1 MKKVIEFN
9 PKYNLG
15 DIVYGIFNSEAVKAK
30 ITEICYNKKSTLVN
44 DDCFTNIT
52 YIANSL
58 INSTTYIINEF
69 DKGNGVWFKSKD
81 DAIDYLKTQIDKITT
96 DDYNQTFTANN

>member
-15 DIVYGIFNSEAVKAK
+15 DIVYGIFNNEVVKAN
-30 ITEICYNKKSTLVN
+30 ITEISYGKRSTLVN
-44 DDCFTNIT
+44 DDYFTSIT
-52 YIANSL
+52 YIADSL
-58 INSTTYIINEF
+58 ISSTTYIINKF

-81 DAIDYLKTQIDKITT
+81 DVIDYLKTQIDRVTT
-96 DDYNQTFTANN
+96 DDYTINYEAH

>member
-15 DIVYGIFNSEAVKAK
+15 DIVYGIFNNEVVKAK
-30 ITEICYNKKSTLVN
+30 ITEISYGKRSTLVN
-44 DDCFTNIT
+44 DDYFTSIT
-52 YIANSL
+52 YIADSL
-58 INSTTYIINEF
+58 ISTTTYIINKF

-81 DAIDYLKTQIDKITT
+81 DIIDYLKTQIDKRTT
-96 DDYNQTFTANN
+96 DEYN

>member
-15 DIVYGIFNSEAVKAK
+15 DIVYGIFNNGVVKAK
-30 ITEICYNKKSTLVN
+30 ITEINYGKRSTLVN
-44 DDCFTNIT
+44 DDYFTSIT
-52 YIANSL
+52 YIADSL
-58 INSTTYIINEF
+58 ISSTTYIINKF

-81 DAIDYLKTQIDKITT
+81 DIIDYLKTQIDKITT
-96 DDYNQTFTANN
+96 DDYTINYEAH

>member
-1 MKKVIEFN
+1 MKKTIEFN

-15 DIVYGIFNSEAVKAK
+15 DIVYGIHDNKAVKAK
-30 ITEICYNKKSTLVN
+30 ITEINYGKRSTLVN

-58 INSTTYIINEF
+58 ISSTTYIINKF

-81 DAIDYLKTQIDKITT
+81 DIIDYLKTQIDKITT
-96 DDYNQTFTANN
+96 DEYN

>member
-15 DIVYGIFNSEAVKAK
+15 DIVYGIFNNEVVKAK
-30 ITEICYNKKSTLVN
+30 ITEISYGKRSTLVN
-44 DDCFTNIT
+44 DDYFTSIT
-52 YIANSL
+52 YIADSL
-58 INSTTYIINEF
+58 ISSTTYIINKF

-81 DAIDYLKTQIDKITT
+81 DIIDYLKTQIDKITT
-96 DDYNQTFTANN
+96 DDYTINYEAH

>member
-15 DIVYGIFNSEAVKAK
+15 DIVYGIFNNEIVKAK
-30 ITEICYNKKSTLVN
+30 ITEISYGKRSTLVN
-44 DDCFTNIT
+44 DDYFTSIT
-52 YIANSL
+52 YIADSL
-58 INSTTYIINEF
+58 ISSTTYIINKF

-81 DAIDYLKTQIDKITT
+81 DIIDYLKTQIDRVTT
-96 DDYNQTFTANN
+96 DDYTINYETH

>member
-15 DIVYGIFNSEAVKAK
+15 DIVYGIFNNEVVKAK
-30 ITEICYNKKSTLVN
+30 ITEISYGKRSTLVN
-44 DDCFTNIT
+44 DDYFTSIT
-52 YIANSL
+52 YIADSL
-58 INSTTYIINEF
+58 ISSTTYIINKF

-81 DAIDYLKTQIDKITT
+81 DVIDYLKTQIDKVTT
-96 DDYNQTFTANN
+96 DDYTINYEAH

>member
-15 DIVYGIFNSEAVKAK
+15 DIVYGIFNNEVVKAK
-30 ITEICYNKKSTLVN
+30 ITEISYGKRSTLVN
-44 DDCFTNIT
+44 DDYFTSIT
-52 YIANSL
+52 YIADSL
-58 INSTTYIINEF
+58 ISSTTYIINKF

-81 DAIDYLKTQIDKITT
+81 DVIDYLKTQIDKVTT
-96 DDYNQTFTANN
+96 DDYTINYETH

>member
-9 PKYNLG
+9 LKYNLG
-15 DIVYGIFNSEAVKAK
+15 DIVYGIFNNETVKAK
-30 ITEICYNKKSTLVN
+30 ISEINYGKRSTLVN

-52 YIANSL
+52 YIAESL
-58 INSTTYIINEF
+58 ISSTTYIINEF

-81 DAIDYLKTQIDKITT
+81 DAIDYLKIQIDKITT
-96 DDYNQTFTANN
+96 DEYN

>member
-15 DIVYGIFNSEAVKAK
+15 DIVYGIFNNEVVKAK
-30 ITEICYNKKSTLVN
+30 ITEISYGKRSTLVN
-44 DDCFTNIT
+44 DDYFTSIT
-52 YIANSL
+52 YIADSL
-58 INSTTYIINEF
+58 ISSTTYIINKF

-81 DAIDYLKTQIDKITT
+81 DIIDYLKTQIDRITT
-96 DDYNQTFTANN
+96 DDYTINYEAH

>member
-15 DIVYGIFNSEAVKAK
+15 DIVYGIFGNEAVKAK
-30 ITEICYNKKSTLVN
+30 IISINYSKKSTFVSE
-44 DDCFTNIT
+44 DFTNRVSYEAAPLDNRIST
-52 YIANSL
+52 Y
-58 INSTTYIINEF
+58 YIEENNKCSI
-69 DKGNGVWFKSKD
+69 DGVWFKFKD

-96 DDYNQTFTANN
+96 DEYN

>member
-15 DIVYGIFNSEAVKAK
+15 DIVYGIFNNEVVKAK
-30 ITEICYNKKSTLVN
+30 ITEISYGKRSTLVN
-44 DDCFTNIT
+44 DDYFTSIT
-52 YIANSL
+52 YIADSL
-58 INSTTYIINEF
+58 ISTTTYIINKF

-81 DAIDYLKTQIDKITT
+81 DIIDYLKTQIDKVTT
-96 DDYNQTFTANN
+96 DDYTINYEAY

>member
-15 DIVYGIFNSEAVKAK
+15 DIVYGIFNNEVVKAK
-30 ITEICYNKKSTLVN
+30 ITEISYGKRSTLVN
-44 DDCFTNIT
+44 DDYFTSIT
-52 YIANSL
+52 YIADSL
-58 INSTTYIINEF
+58 ISSTTYIINKF

-81 DAIDYLKTQIDKITT
+81 DVIDYLKTQIDRVTT
-96 DDYNQTFTANN
+96 DDYTINYETH

>member
-15 DIVYGIFNSEAVKAK
+15 DIVYGIFNNEVVKAK
-30 ITEICYNKKSTLVN
+30 ITEISYGKRSTLVN
-44 DDCFTNIT
+44 DDYFTSIT
-52 YIANSL
+52 YIADSL
-58 INSTTYIINEF
+58 ISSTTYIINKF

-81 DAIDYLKTQIDKITT
+81 DIIDYLKTQIDRVTT
-96 DDYNQTFTANN
+96 DDYTINYETH

>member
-15 DIVYGIFNSEAVKAK
+15 DIVYGIFNNEVVKAK
-30 ITEICYNKKSTLVN
+30 ITEISYGKRSTLVN
-44 DDCFTNIT
+44 DDYFTSIT
-52 YIANSL
+52 YIADSL
-58 INSTTYIINEF
+58 ISSTTYIINKF

-81 DAIDYLKTQIDKITT
+81 DVIDYLKTQIDRVTT
-96 DDYNQTFTANN
+96 DDYTINYEAH

>member
-1 MKKVIEFN
+1 MKKTIEFN

-15 DIVYGIFNSEAVKAK
+15 DIVYGIFNNEAVKAK
-30 ITEICYNKKSTLVN
+30 ITEINYGKRTTLVN

-52 YIANSL
+52 YIAESL
-58 INSTTYIINEF
+58 ISSTTYIISKFEE
-69 DKGNGVWFKSKD
+69 GVWFKSKD

>member
-15 DIVYGIFNSEAVKAK
+15 DIVYGIFNNEVVKAK
-30 ITEICYNKKSTLVN
+30 ITEISYGKRSTLVN
-44 DDCFTNIT
+44 DDYFTSIT
-52 YIANSL
+52 YIADSL
-58 INSTTYIINEF
+58 ISSTTYIINKF

-81 DAIDYLKTQIDKITT
+81 DIIDYLKTQIDRVTT
-96 DDYNQTFTANN
+96 DDYTINYEAH

>member
-15 DIVYGIFNSEAVKAK
+15 DIVYGIFNNEVVKAK
-30 ITEICYNKKSTLVN
+30 ITEISYGKRSTLVN
-44 DDCFTNIT
+44 DDYFTSIT
-52 YIANSL
+52 YIADSL
-58 INSTTYIINEF
+58 ISSTTYIINEF

-81 DAIDYLKTQIDKITT
+81 DIIDYLKTQIDRVTT
-96 DDYNQTFTANN
+96 DDYTINYEAH

>member
-15 DIVYGIFNSEAVKAK
+15 DIVYGIFNNEVVKAK
-30 ITEICYNKKSTLVN
+30 ITEIGYGKRSTLVN
-44 DDCFTNIT
+44 DDYFTSIT
-52 YIANSL
+52 YIADSL
-58 INSTTYIINEF
+58 ISSTTYIINKF

-81 DAIDYLKTQIDKITT
+81 DIIDYLKTQIDRVTT
-96 DDYNQTFTANN
+96 DDYTINYEAH

>member
-15 DIVYGIFNSEAVKAK
+15 DIVYGIFNNEVVKAK
-30 ITEICYNKKSTLVN
+30 ITEISYGKRSTLVN
-44 DDCFTNIT
+44 NDYFTSIT
-52 YIANSL
+52 YIADSL
-58 INSTTYIINEF
+58 ISSTTYIINKF

-81 DAIDYLKTQIDKITT
+81 DVIDYLKTQIDKITT
-96 DDYNQTFTANN
+96 DDYNINYEAH